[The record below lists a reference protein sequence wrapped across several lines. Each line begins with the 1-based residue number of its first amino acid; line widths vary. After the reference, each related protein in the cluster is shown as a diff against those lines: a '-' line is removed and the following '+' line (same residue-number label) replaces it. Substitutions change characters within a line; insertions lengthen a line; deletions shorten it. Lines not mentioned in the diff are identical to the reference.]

1 MTRINLEGKRE
12 VTEPEV
18 SEGKREVT
26 EPKASGQLAR
36 RRLLLS
42 AGGVLAAG
50 VAGVGGSG
58 GIARAA
64 APGDAVSA
72 KAGRDYVRLV
82 NPWVEADRGRF
93 FFFQSASN
101 PFGMI
106 KLRPDTS
113 TNTLWGTGYRH
124 DENNVKGF
132 SHLHCWQIAGVQ
144 VMPTTGASVSK
155 LQGDTGWQSSVK
167 HDASEVVEPGYHRL
181 HLDRYGVTAELTC
194 TDRVGLHRYTYDN
207 ADRSE
212 IVINLGGMLGEAKM
226 KGAHVTKVSNAEIE
240 GYVDQGGYLTDGL
253 YWPQTP
259 PEKNRLFFS
268 IRFDRP
274 FDSLRGWVGGSLAN
288 GGAAIEELSGDNMG
302 VYVCYEQLDA
312 GAVVQMKVGLS
323 FTGAAGARKNLQA
336 ELPGW
341 DFEAVKQASQQH
353 WNAMM
358 GRIEVEGGSEQQQV
372 KFYTD
377 LFHVLCGRSTISDVD
392 GKYLDNTWRHGKVK
406 QIPLDDRGVPRFA
419 MYNYDALWL
428 TQWNLNTV
436 LGFAYPEIYSSFVH
450 SQLQM
455 YQDGGLLP
463 RGPRF
468 GDDSFV
474 MTGSAVTSFITG
486 AWNKGIRDFDINLAF
501 DAMLDAQSI
510 GGLFDKATYA
520 NASWMGDGGVARPY
534 LDHGYVPHNMPDS
547 WKSRGAGET
556 LEFAFQDWT
565 LGQLARRLG
574 KTGLNVSQFAEV
586 SVSSQVNDS
595 NFAGVRAVDGRP
607 IRSSMVP
614 SENVEWASTERKP
627 WIKLSWREEKRVHK
641 VVISDRAD
649 PRSNANSGV
658 LTFSDGSTIAVSNIP
673 TDGRNKVVAF
683 RPRQVSWVR
692 FEVTG
697 GTGENVGLNEIEVWD
712 TSDTGA
718 YLIERSGNWQ
728 NLFDRS
734 TGFIRPRGSDGRW
747 LASFNPL
754 SSNDFVEANSW
765 QATWYTPH
773 DVTGLA
779 NRLGGMNAYADKLNY
794 AFDRSKGANF
804 IGEEGGNG
812 DDGAYVN
819 YGNQPGLQLA
829 HLFNYVGKPWLTQYW
844 VRQVKEKVYSS
855 ISTTDGYGHHDEDQG
870 QMGSLSALMAIGLF
884 EVTGAS
890 LSRPVYDITS
900 PIFDK
905 VAINLNA
912 GYYSGGQ
919 FRIVTHDN
927 SAANMYIQRATLNGK
942 ELDQAWFY
950 HDQLTGGGTL
960 ELWMG
965 DQPNKAW
972 GVKQLPPSHSPQAPA
987 VIYSTPDQVR
997 VGPGENGTVRLEAK
1011 NLTGEAVTVKWR
1023 TNAPAGLR
1031 TVPASGTLT
1040 VPAGG
1045 TTGQDLTLRVA
1056 EDIPEELHRITFT
1069 AVSAD
1074 GTELP
1079 DGVLYVNGIP
1089 AISVS
1094 TAPAELRLLQDTPAT
1109 FQVRL
1114 VDNDSQAQD
1123 TEVSL
1128 QTPQGWQVE
1137 PATRTLQLAAGATAT
1152 PTFTVTPP
1160 ASASG
1165 AQTLV
1170 VTVKDATG
1178 TSHHE
1183 VSATVHHAIA
1193 VVGAV
1198 DVATAGFAL
1207 TPNRYSA
1214 YPSTFPNGVDF
1225 TVGSSD
1231 PASAWSYIH
1240 PGPSDAWAG
1249 SRSHTFTLRFD
1260 LPQTPEN
1267 DLALTAWLVDTQQT
1281 SPPKLAL
1288 SLNEQTATTIQL
1300 PAGGGDGYHWGDGRG
1315 GNIRPTIMDFPL
1327 PTNQLRA
1334 GKNVITITTQTGSWA
1349 VYDAI
1354 AIREATP

>member
-1 MTRINLEGKRE
+1 M
-12 VTEPEV
+12 
-18 SEGKREVT
+18 S
-26 EPKASGQLAR
+26 
-36 RRLLLS
+36 
-42 AGGVLAAG
+42 
-50 VAGVGGSG
+50 
-58 GIARAA
+58 
-64 APGDAVSA
+64 
-72 KAGRDYVRLV
+72 LV

-113 TNTLWGTGYRH
+113 THTLWGTGYRH

-144 VMPTTGASVSK
+144 VMPTTGAGVSK

-167 HDASEVVEPGYHRL
+167 HDVSEVVEPGYHRL

-194 TDRVGLHRYTYDN
+194 TDRVGLHRYTYDT
-207 ADRSE
+207 AGRSE
-212 IVINLGGMLGEAKM
+212 IIINLGGMLGEAKM
-226 KGAHVTKVSNAEIE
+226 KGAQVTRVSNNEIE

-268 IRFDRP
+268 IRFDKP
-274 FDSLRGWVGGSLAN
+274 FDSLRGWAGGSLAN
-288 GGAAIEELSGDNMG
+288 GGAAIDELSGDNMG
-302 VYVCYEQLDA
+302 VYACYEQLDA

-323 FTGAAGARKNLQA
+323 FTGAAGARKNLEA

-358 GRIEVEGGSEQQQV
+358 GRINVEGGTEQQQV

-392 GKYLDNTWRHGKVK
+392 GKYLDNTWRNGKVK

-419 MYNYDALWL
+419 MYNYDAIWL

-455 YQDGGLLP
+455 YKDGGLLP

-468 GDDSFV
+468 GDDSLV

-486 AWNKGIRDFDINLAF
+486 AWNKGIRDFDIDLAF

-534 LDHGYVPHNMPDS
+534 LDYGYVPHNMPDS

-574 KTGLNVSQFAEV
+574 KSGLNISQFAGV
-586 SVSSQVNDS
+586 SVSSQVNNS

-614 SENVEWASTERKP
+614 SQNVEWASTEQNP
-627 WIKLSWREEKRVHK
+627 WIKLSWREDKRVHK

-658 LTFSDGSTIAVSNIP
+658 LTFSDGTTVAVKNIP
-673 TDGRNKVVAF
+673 TDGRNKMVAF
-683 RPRQVSWVR
+683 RPRKVSWIR
-692 FEVTG
+692 FDVTG

-712 TSDTGA
+712 TTDTGD
-718 YLIERSGNWQ
+718 YLIERSGSWQ

-747 LASFNPL
+747 LSGFNPL
-754 SSNDFVEANSW
+754 SSNEFVEANSW

-773 DVTGLA
+773 DVQGLA
-779 NRLGGMNAYADKLNY
+779 NRLGGRDAYADKLNY
-794 AFDRSKGANF
+794 AFDHSKGTNF

-890 LSRPVYDITS
+890 LSRPVIDITS

-905 VAINLNA
+905 VTINLNT
-912 GYYSGGQ
+912 GYYDGRQ
-919 FRIVTHDN
+919 FRIITHNN
-927 SAANMYIQRATLNGK
+927 SAANMYIQRATLNGQ

-972 GVKQLPPSHSPQAPA
+972 GVGQLPPSHSPQAPA

-997 VGPGENGTVRLEAK
+997 VGPGENRTIRVEAM
-1011 NLTGEAVTVKWR
+1011 NLTGEAVTVNWR

-1031 TVPASGTLT
+1031 TEPANGTLT
-1040 VPAGG
+1040 IPAGG
-1045 TTGQDLTLRVA
+1045 TTGQDLTLQVA
-1056 EDIPEELHRITFT
+1056 EGTPEDLHRITFT
-1069 AVSAD
+1069 ALAAD

-1079 DGVLYVNGIP
+1079 DGVLYANGIP
-1089 AISVS
+1089 AITVS
-1094 TAPAELRLLQDTPAT
+1094 TPAELRLLQDTPAT
-1109 FQVRL
+1109 FQVKL
-1114 VDNDSQAQD
+1114 VNNDSQAQD

-1128 QTPQGWQVE
+1128 QAPEGWQVQ
-1137 PATRTLQLAAGATAT
+1137 PATRTQRLAAGATAT
-1152 PTFTVTPP
+1152 TTFTVTPP
-1160 ASASG
+1160 ANASG
-1165 AQTLV
+1165 TQTLV
-1170 VTVKDATG
+1170 VKVKNGTG
-1178 TSHHE
+1178 TSNHE
-1183 VSATVHHAIA
+1183 VPATVHHAIA
-1193 VVGAV
+1193 LVGTI

-1214 YPSTFPNGVDF
+1214 YPSTFPNDVDF

-1240 PGPSDAWAG
+1240 PGPDDAWAG
-1249 SRSHTFTLRFD
+1249 KRSHTFTLRFD

-1267 DLALTAWLVDTQQT
+1267 DLALTAWLVDTHP
-1281 SPPKLAL
+1281 SAPPKLAL
-1288 SLNEQTATTIQL
+1288 SLNGQTATTIQL
-1300 PAGGGDGYHWGDGRG
+1300 PAGGGDGYHWGDGGG
-1315 GNIRPTIMDFPL
+1315 GNIRPTTIDFPL
-1327 PTNQLRA
+1327 PASQLRA
-1334 GKNVITITTQTGSWA
+1334 GKNVITITTQTGSWH

-1354 AIREATP
+1354 AIRETTP

>member
-1 MTRINLEGKRE
+1 M
-12 VTEPEV
+12 P
-18 SEGKREVT
+18 
-26 EPKASGQLAR
+26 EPKESGRLAR
-36 RRLLLS
+36 RHLLLS

-58 GIARAA
+58 GNAWAA
-64 APGDAVSA
+64 EPDAVSA
-72 KAGRDYVRLV
+72 EAGRDYVHLV

-101 PFGMI
+101 PFGMV

-113 TNTLWGTGYRH
+113 TNTPWGTGYLH
-124 DENNVKGF
+124 KENNVKGF
-132 SHLHCWQIAGVQ
+132 SHLHDWQIAGVQ
-144 VMPTTGASVSK
+144 VMPTTGASVAK
-155 LQGDTGWQSSVK
+155 LQSSTGWQSYVK

-181 HLDRYGVTAELTC
+181 HLDRYGITAELTC

-207 ADRSE
+207 AGRSE
-212 IVINLGGMLGEAKM
+212 IIINLGGVMGEATM
-226 KGAHVTKVSNAEIE
+226 RNAHVTKVSGHEIE
-240 GYVDQGGYLTDGL
+240 GYVVLQGMRQ
-253 YWPQTP
+253 WAPQGSTV
-259 PEKNRLFFS
+259 FFS
-268 IRFDRP
+268 IRFDKP
-274 FDSLRGWVGGSLAN
+274 FDSLRGWAGGSLAD

-302 VYVCYEQLDA
+302 VYACYEQLSA

-341 DFEAVKQASQQH
+341 DFEAVKQASQQR
-353 WNAMM
+353 WNVMM
-358 GRIEVEGGSEQQQV
+358 GRIDVEGGSEQQQV

-392 GKYLDNTWRHGKVK
+392 GKYLDDTWKHSKVK
-406 QIPLDDRGVPRFA
+406 QIPLDDRGMPRFA
-419 MYNYDALWL
+419 MYNYDAVWL

-436 LGFAYPEIYSSFVH
+436 LGFAYPEVYSSFVH

-455 YQDGGLLP
+455 YEDGGLLP
-463 RGPRF
+463 RGPVA
-468 GDDSFV
+468 GDYSFV

-486 AWNKGIRDFDINLAF
+486 AWNKGIRDFDVDLAYE
-501 DAMLDAQSI
+501 AMLDAHSI
-510 GGLFDKATYA
+510 GGLFDKARYGYSGWTA
-520 NASWMGDGGVARPY
+520 NGGSARPY
-534 LDHGYVPHNMPDS
+534 MDLGYVPHDQPASGWRSD
-547 WKSRGAGET
+547 GTGET
-556 LEFAFQDWT
+556 IEFAFQDWT

-574 KTGLNVSQFAEV
+574 KTGLNISQFAEV
-586 SVSSQVNDS
+586 SVSSQVNDA

-607 IRSSMVP
+607 IRSSITP
-614 SENVEWASTERKP
+614 AQSVEWASTEQNP

-658 LTFSDGSTIAVSNIP
+658 LTFSDGSTIAVKNIP

-683 RPRQVSWVR
+683 RPRKVSWIR
-692 FEVTG
+692 FDVTG
-697 GTGENVGLNEIEVWD
+697 GSGENVGLNEIEVWD

-718 YLIERSGNWQ
+718 YLIERSGNWR

-734 TGFIRPRGSDGRW
+734 TGFIRPRGVEGRW
-747 LASFNPL
+747 LSPFDPL
-754 SSNDFVEANSW
+754 SPEDFVEANSW
-765 QATWYTPH
+765 QVTWYTPH
-773 DVTGLA
+773 DAMGLA
-779 NRLGGMNAYADKLNY
+779 NRLGGRANYADKLNY
-794 AFDRSKGANF
+794 AFEQSADANF
-804 IGEEGGNG
+804 IGEGANG
-812 DDGAYVN
+812 EHAAYVN

-905 VAINLNA
+905 VTINLNT
-912 GYYSGGQ
+912 GYYPGRQ

-927 SAANMYIQRATLNGK
+927 SAANMYIQRATLNGQK
-942 ELDQAWFY
+942 LDQAWFH
-950 HDQLTGGGTL
+950 HDQLTAGGTL

-997 VGPGENGTVRLEAK
+997 VGPGENGTIRLEAK
-1011 NLTGEAVTVKWR
+1011 NLTGEAVTVNWR
-1023 TNAPAGLR
+1023 TNAPTGLR
-1031 TVPASGTLT
+1031 TEPASGTLT

-1056 EDIPEELHRITFT
+1056 EDTPEELHRITFT
-1069 AVSAD
+1069 ALAAD

-1079 DGVLYVNGIP
+1079 DGVLYVNGVP

-1094 TAPAELRLLQDTPAT
+1094 TGPAELRLLQDTAAT

-1114 VDNDSQAQD
+1114 VNNDSQAQD

-1128 QTPQGWQVE
+1128 QAPQGWQVE
-1137 PATRTLQLAAGATAT
+1137 PATRTQQLAAGATAT
-1152 PTFTVTPP
+1152 TTFTVTPP
-1160 ASASG
+1160 ANASG

-1170 VTVKDATG
+1170 VKVKNGPG

-1193 VVGAV
+1193 VVGAI

-1207 TPNRYSA
+1207 TPNRYAA
-1214 YPSTFPNGVDF
+1214 YPSTFPNDVDF

-1240 PGPSDAWAG
+1240 PGPDDAWAG
-1249 SRSHTFTLRFD
+1249 KRAHTFTLRFD
-1260 LPQTPEN
+1260 LPQIPEN
-1267 DLALTAWLVDTQQT
+1267 DLAFTAWLVDTQQT

-1288 SLNEQTATTIQL
+1288 SLNEQTATIIQL

-1315 GNIRPTIMDFPL
+1315 GNIRPTILDFPL
-1327 PTNQLRA
+1327 PASQLRA
-1334 GKNVITITTQTGSWA
+1334 GKNVITITTQTGSWH

-1354 AIREATP
+1354 AIRETTP